1 MPKRS
6 TPAQTKP
13 AKRFRHQNTNQ
24 SGAGPLK
31 KKAGNHQQEDS
42 TPVPSRNS
50 KGELYDLQSDESSVK
65 SEGESE
71 LTGMRDFENHG
82 EDDSVHTGSEI
93 SDLDDDQ
100 TLQND
105 TFHPTGKT
113 EIEVDERFVLPSD
126 KETNEENAVGEDYPG
141 PSSPKDRSDRK
152 KPVAKG
158 LTAKELSKFK
168 DELERTGVIYL
179 SRIPN
184 TMSPAKVKHIFSKF
198 GEIGRVFLM
207 TLDAKRGK
215 TQTTSTTKGKKQKK
229 ARKLYVEGWVEFKDK
244 KIAKAV
250 ALTLNNTK
258 VGGKKTTRY
267 AEDIWNIKY
276 LSKFKWSHLSEQI
289 AYERAAMQLRLRNEM
304 AQSRREN
311 SAYVD
316 NVAKAK
322 QLEKIEE
329 QRQKRIAKNRPA
341 EEKSESQKKPAV
353 QVRRRFGQRVAKIKE
368 TPDQDSEKLADVQV
382 EPKMQSVLNKVFL

>member
-6 TPAQTKP
+6 TLTQ
-13 AKRFRHQNTNQ
+13 AKRPRHQNTNP
-24 SGAGPLK
+24 SNTGPSK
-31 KKAGNHQQEDS
+31 NKAGNHQQEDILS
-42 TPVPSRNS
+42 SR
-50 KGELYDLQSDESSVK
+50 KEELSDLQSDESQD
-65 SEGESE
+65 EFQGESE
-71 LTGMRDFENHG
+71 STDMSDVENHS
-82 EDDSVHTGSEI
+82 EDDSVHSEF
-93 SDLDDDQ
+93 SDLDTDQ
-100 TLQND
+100 ELHSTA
-105 TFHPTGKT
+105 
-113 EIEVDERFVLPSD
+113 EVDMRFVLPSD
-126 KETNEENAVGEDYPG
+126 EEMDEQATDGDDTPTLHRSGQKE
-141 PSSPKDRSDRK
+141 
-152 KPVAKG
+152 PVAKG
-158 LTAKELSKFK
+158 LTPKALSKFK
-168 DELERTGVIYL
+168 EELDRTGVIYL

-215 TQTTSTTKGKKQKK
+215 TQSTSATKGKKQKK
-229 ARKLYVEGWVEFKDK
+229 SRKRYVEGWVEFKDK

-258 VGGKKTTRY
+258 VGGKKTTPY

-329 QRQKRIAKNRPA
+329 QRQKRMAKKRPA
-341 EEKSESQKKPAV
+341 EDESETQTNPAV
-353 QVRRRFGQRVAKIKE
+353 QVRRRFGQRVAKVKE
-368 TPDQDSEKLADVQV
+368 TLDQDSNESANVQV
-382 EPKMQSVLNKVFL
+382 EPKMQSVLSKVFL